1 MGIRTTLQQLPRA
14 LTSIL
19 AAGRRAKTR
28 GAALGR
34 PPAGGGATAAA
45 LDHGRRSAGRRSAG
59 ASVGAAIGG
68 RRSTA
73 PLPFGRRRLPP
84 PPEHAAMDPKV
95 CEGERGRALPAPP
108 LGRARAAA
116 DAARPDT
123 PRRARHPPRA
133 RVAPRCRHRRAGRG
147 GGKSGA
153 GGARAGMAVAA
164 LARAPPPRRP
174 PAAFPPAHAPH
185 DPPLP
190 PPSCARRRTTTP
202 RTGPRTPERPCGTTT
217 TRPPSARAVRRRG
230 AVGGGGRVAGGWWG
244 SRRARRPMPAPTL
257 RLPPSLPGP
266 ILLEDYHL
274 VEKLA
279 NVRKGEREEER
290 RRGRGARHAADPALP
305 TV

>member
-108 LGRARAAA
+108 PSGAPAPLLTRRDRIRRAARATRPAPGSPPGVGTGAPGAGAGRAAPEARARAWPSPRWRAPRRRDGPPPRSHPRTRLTTPLSPLPAA
-116 DAARPDT
+116 PVVAPRLRALDHELRSARVEQQQLVHR
-123 PRRARHPPRA
+123 RRAR
-133 RVAPRCRHRRAGRG
+133 
-147 GGKSGA
+147 
-153 GGARAGMAVAA
+153 
-164 LARAPPPRRP
+164 
-174 PAAFPPAHAPH
+174 
-185 DPPLP
+185 
-190 PPSCARRRTTTP
+190 
-202 RTGPRTPERPCGTTT
+202 
-217 TRPPSARAVRRRG
+217 
-230 AVGGGGRVAGGWWG
+230 
-244 SRRARRPMPAPTL
+244 
-257 RLPPSLPGP
+257 
-266 ILLEDYHL
+266 
-274 VEKLA
+274 
-279 NVRKGEREEER
+279 
-290 RRGRGARHAADPALP
+290 
-305 TV
+305 